1 MASYSDL
8 YKHEFDVAD
17 NFSAKAINRM
27 RQDELPPVPQNYEV
41 WYVYYANV
49 NPKLRDDINKLLL
62 DQEKITERDC
72 QDLYEKYLN
81 FGQERETYE
90 RAGDQI
96 NATLHDVSN
105 LMNNVRETTH
115 SFTCALQNA
124 TGKLTDV
131 DVPERIRDV

>member
-1 MASYSDL
+1 MVTFADIYQ
-8 YKHEFDVAD
+8 HELDVAD

-49 NPKLRDDINKLLL
+49 NPKLRDEINEILLEK
-62 DQEKITERDC
+62 DKITERDC

-81 FGQERETYE
+81 FGNERETYE

-105 LMNNVRETTH
+105 LMQNVKDTT
-115 SFTCALQNA
+115 SQFI
-124 TGKLTDV
+124 KLLH
-131 DVPERIRDV
+131 